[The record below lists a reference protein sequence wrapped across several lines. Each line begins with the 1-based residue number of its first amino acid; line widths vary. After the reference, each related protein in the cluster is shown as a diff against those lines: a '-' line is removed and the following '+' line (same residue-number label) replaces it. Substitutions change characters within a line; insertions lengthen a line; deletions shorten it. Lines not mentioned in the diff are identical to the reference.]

1 MEEDPLLTVEEAAEA
16 FKFST
21 ATIRRLLRD
30 GDLEGVKLGKRQW
43 RIRKSALD
51 SFLKRG
57 VQKPAVPK
65 DRSE

>member
-1 MEEDPLLTVEEAAEA
+1 MEADPLLTVGEAAEA

-43 RIRKSALD
+43 RVRKSALD
-51 SFLKRG
+51 RFVNQG

-65 DRSE
+65 DAGQ

>member
-1 MEEDPLLTVEEAAEA
+1 MEEDPLLTVEEAAER

-43 RIRKSALD
+43 RVKKSVLD
-51 SFLKRG
+51 QFIQRG
-57 VQKPAVPK
+57 SQKPAVPK
-65 DRSE
+65 AE